1 MALLDRTM
9 VMLRTVT
16 EDAGIVQQVSEL
28 IEAAKADLTT
38 TADVVLPDDEDDYPA
53 NVSIAIQTY
62 VAAHFDG
69 DLDKRKKFQEAYD
82 DMKTQL
88 RVSSA
93 TTDYTGYEEE

>member
-1 MALLDRTM
+1 MALIDRTM

-16 EDAGIVQQVSEL
+16 EDAGIVQQISEL

-69 DLDKRKKFQEAYD
+69 SLDRQEKFKKMYD

>member
-1 MALLDRTM
+1 MALVDRTM

-16 EDAGIVQQVSEL
+16 DDTGIIGQINEL
-28 IEAAKADLTT
+28 IEAAKADLTAT
-38 TADVVLPDDEDDYPA
+38 SDIVLPDDEDDYPA

-69 DLDKRKKFQEAYD
+69 SLDRQEKFKKMYD

-88 RVSSA
+88 RVSSE
-93 TTDYTGYEEE
+93 TTDYTEYEET

>member
-16 EDAGIVQQVSEL
+16 EDAGIIEQISEL

-62 VAAHFDG
+62 AAAHFDG
-69 DLDKRKKFQEAYD
+69 DLDKRKKFQDAYD

>member
-1 MALLDRTM
+1 MALIDRTM
-9 VMLRTVT
+9 VMIRTVT
-16 EDAGIVQQVSEL
+16 EDAGIVQQISEL

-38 TADVVLPDDEDDYPA
+38 TSDIVLPDDEDDYPA

-69 DLDKRKKFQEAYD
+69 DLDRRKKFQDAYD

>member
-1 MALLDRTM
+1 MI
-9 VMLRTVT
+9 RTVT
-16 EDAGIVQQVSEL
+16 EDAGIVQQISEL

-38 TADVVLPDDEDDYPA
+38 TSDIVLPDDEDDYPA

-69 DLDKRKKFQEAYD
+69 DLDRRKKFQDAYD

>member
-1 MALLDRTM
+1 MALIDRAK
-9 VMLRTVT
+9 VMLRVVT
-16 EDAGIVQQVSEL
+16 EDAGIVQQISEL

-69 DLDKRKKFQEAYD
+69 DLDRRKKFQDAYD

-88 RVSSA
+88 RVSSE

>member
-1 MALLDRTM
+1 
-9 VMLRTVT
+9 MLRTVT

>member
-16 EDAGIVQQVSEL
+16 DDEGIVEQIGEL
-28 IEAAKADLTT
+28 IESAKLDLTT
-38 TADVVLPDDEDDYPA
+38 TSDIVLPDDEDDYPA

-69 DLDKRKKFQEAYD
+69 NLDRQEKFKKMYD

-93 TTDYTGYEEE
+93 TTDYTEYEET

>member
-16 EDAGIVQQVSEL
+16 EDAGIVQQISEL

-38 TADVVLPDDEDDYPA
+38 TADVVLPDDEYPA

-62 VAAHFDG
+62 AAAHFDG
-69 DLDKRKKFQEAYD
+69 DLDRRKKFQDAYD

-88 RVSSA
+88 RVSSE

>member
-1 MALLDRTM
+1 MALIDRTM

-16 EDAGIVQQVSEL
+16 EEAGIVQQVSEL

-38 TADVVLPDDEDDYPA
+38 TVDVVLPDDEDDYPA
-53 NVSIAIQTY
+53 NVGIAIQTY

-69 DLDKRKKFQEAYD
+69 DLDRRKKFQDAYD

-88 RVSSA
+88 RVSSE

>member
-1 MALLDRTM
+1 MALIDRTM

-16 EDAGIVQQVSEL
+16 EDAGIVQQISEL

-62 VAAHFDG
+62 VAHFDG
-69 DLDKRKKFQEAYD
+69 DLDKRKKFQDAYD

-88 RVSSA
+88 RVSSE